1 MKELKEDLEEKSKL
15 SSDLQTEV
23 EKLEAERLVN
33 FMKHCVVLIWRSTV
47 FNFGYFYNS
56 IDLSVCDVEHRGA
69 LLKLSIG
76 LFVKLGSSAIWT

>member
-33 FMKHCVVLIWRSTV
+33 FMKHCVVLI
-47 FNFGYFYNS
+47 
-56 IDLSVCDVEHRGA
+56 
-69 LLKLSIG
+69 
-76 LFVKLGSSAIWT
+76 